1 MMCNDFG
8 LGKGKTQTK
17 RHMCTD
23 ELCLSR
29 VVCASATA
37 WEGPVSPSFLCYK
50 SLFCDNLGQ

>member
-17 RHMCTD
+17 RRD
-23 ELCLSR
+23 ELCLTR

-50 SLFCDNLGQ
+50 SLCDNLGQ